1 MINILIM
8 TPRRSERALH
18 NIFEILSDINIKFK
32 TIDEISDSDAKW
44 GDFVLILGNDNDIL
58 KTFHKIFKLNI
69 PILGVNEN
77 DDEKFLAEL
86 GLSKLRQVIQQISKG
101 KFEVEESK
109 TLTVKT
115 DSVECPPAVNEIAIF
130 PHRSATLLEYTLKVD
145 DEEIW
150 TDSSD
155 GLIIATP
162 TGSTAYAMSSG
173 GPMILPQA
181 SVFTIVSV
189 NSLDVTRRP
198 LIIPD
203 DSKVRIDNIV
213 SRLQCEV
220 IIDGIYRSKIG
231 RMVEISKSINP
242 ARLIR
247 LTKTSHT
254 ANKMAKKIILARDL
268 LAMPPSAKLMLK
280 TLEYEG
286 PLSRRD
292 ILKKT
297 MLPDRTVSLA
307 LSSLL
312 GRGLVKR
319 RSSLRDG
326 REKMYSTV

>member
-1 MINILIM
+1 LINILIM
-8 TPRRSERALH
+8 SPRRSERALLS
-18 NIFEILSDINIKFK
+18 ILESLRENAIKFR
-32 TIDEISDSDAKW
+32 TVDEISPADAEW
-44 GDFVLILGNDNDIL
+44 GDFVLTLGNDNDIL

-77 DDEKFLAEL
+77 EDEKFLTEI
-86 GLSKLRQVIQQISKG
+86 GLSKLRQVIPQISKG
-101 KFEVEESK
+101 KFDVEESK

-115 DSVECPPAVNEIAIF
+115 DTKEFPPAVNEVAIF

-162 TGSTAYAMSSG
+162 TGSTAYAMSTG
-173 GPMILPQA
+173 GPMILPKA
-181 SVFTIVSV
+181 NVFTIVSV
-189 NSLDVTRRP
+189 NSLDITRRP
-198 LIIPD
+198 LIIPE
-203 DSKVRIDNIV
+203 DSKVKIDNIV
-213 SRLQCEV
+213 SRLQCE
-220 IIDGIYRSKIG
+220 IIVDGVYRSKIG
-231 RMVEISKSINP
+231 RIVEVSKSINP

-247 LTKTSHT
+247 LAKTSHT

-268 LAMPPSAKLMLK
+268 LAMSPSAKLMLK

-307 LSSLL
+307 LSILL
-312 GRGLVKR
+312 DRGLVKR

-326 REKMYSTV
+326 REKMYSPV

>member
-8 TPRRSERALH
+8 TPKRSERALR
-18 NIFEILSDINIKFK
+18 NILEILRETHIEFR
-32 TIDEISDSDAKW
+32 TVDEISASDAEW
-44 GDFVLILGNDNDIL
+44 GDFVLTLGNDNDIL

-77 DDEKFLAEL
+77 DDEKFLTEI
-86 GLSKLRQVIQQISKG
+86 GLSKLRQAIQQISKG
-101 KFEVEESK
+101 KFEVEDSK
-109 TLTVKT
+109 TLTVTT
-115 DSVECPPAVNEIAIF
+115 DTTEFPPAVNEVAIF
-130 PHRSATLLEYTLKVD
+130 PHRSATLLEYTLNVD

-162 TGSTAYAMSSG
+162 TGSTAYAMSTG
-173 GPMILPQA
+173 GPMILSKA
-181 SVFTIVSV
+181 NVFTIVSV
-189 NSLDVTRRP
+189 NSLDITRRP
-198 LIIPD
+198 LIIPE
-203 DSKVRIDNIV
+203 DSKVKIDNIV

-231 RMVEISKSINP
+231 RMIEVSKSINP

-247 LTKTSHT
+247 LAKTSHT

-307 LSSLL
+307 LSILL
-312 GRGLVKR
+312 DRGLVKR

-326 REKMYSTV
+326 REKMYSPV

>member
-1 MINILIM
+1 MS
-8 TPRRSERALH
+8 PRRSERALLS
-18 NIFEILSDINIKFK
+18 ILESLRENAIKFR
-32 TIDEISDSDAKW
+32 TVDEISPADAEW
-44 GDFVLILGNDNDIL
+44 GDFVLTLGNDNDIL

-77 DDEKFLAEL
+77 EDEKFLTEI
-86 GLSKLRQVIQQISKG
+86 GLSKLRQVIPQISKG
-101 KFEVEESK
+101 KFDVEESK

-115 DSVECPPAVNEIAIF
+115 DTKEFPPAVNEVAIF

-162 TGSTAYAMSSG
+162 TGSTAYAMSTG
-173 GPMILPQA
+173 GPMILPKA
-181 SVFTIVSV
+181 NVFTIVSV
-189 NSLDVTRRP
+189 NSLDITRRP
-198 LIIPD
+198 LIIPE
-203 DSKVRIDNIV
+203 DSKVKIDNIV
-213 SRLQCEV
+213 SRLQCE
-220 IIDGIYRSKIG
+220 IIVDGVYRSKIG
-231 RMVEISKSINP
+231 RIVEVSKSINP

-247 LTKTSHT
+247 LAKTSHT

-268 LAMPPSAKLMLK
+268 LAMSPSAKLMLK

-307 LSSLL
+307 LSILL
-312 GRGLVKR
+312 DRGLVKR

-326 REKMYSTV
+326 REKMYSPV

>member
-1 MINILIM
+1 MVNVLIM

-18 NIFEILSDINIKFK
+18 NILAILRNTNIEFK
-32 TIDEISDSDAKW
+32 TIDEISASDAEW
-44 GDFVLILGNDNDIL
+44 GDFVLTFGNDNDIL

-77 DDEKFLAEL
+77 DDEKFLTEI

-115 DSVECPPAVNEIAIF
+115 DTTEFPPAVNEVAIF

-162 TGSTAYAMSSG
+162 TGSTAYAMSTG

-181 SVFTIVSV
+181 SVFIVVSV

-198 LIIPD
+198 LIIPE
-203 DSKVRIDNIV
+203 DSNVRIDNIV
-213 SRLQCEV
+213 SRLHCEV

-231 RMVEISKSINP
+231 RMVEVSKSINP

-307 LSSLL
+307 LSILL
-312 GRGLVKR
+312 DRGLVKR
-319 RSSLRDG
+319 RSSLRNG
-326 REKMYSTV
+326 REKVYSPV